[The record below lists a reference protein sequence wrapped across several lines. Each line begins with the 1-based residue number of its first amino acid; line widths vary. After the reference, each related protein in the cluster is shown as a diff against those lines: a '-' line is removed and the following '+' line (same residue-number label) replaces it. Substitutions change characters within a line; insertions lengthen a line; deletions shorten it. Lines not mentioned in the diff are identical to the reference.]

1 MMKLAER
8 VVEIVT
14 IAGFVLAVNGTCPLV
29 SVKDN
34 SDIVMITRSQYCFVN
49 NCTIKVKQSN
59 MLLSIFNN
67 TGDYIMATNTSNL
80 FMAPAN
86 NTVCSSSDHNTN
98 GFIILAIAGFIII
111 ASSSI
116 NIFIHI
122 IVKELHTV
130 TGAIVIALCASINT
144 SFVFQLITAVFQYFI
159 AIHNNPE
166 VCGVFKYGVIL
177 FLFMYEMLKIAYLIH
192 FGYLM
197 YRSYRVVLKQL
208 KNRILL
214 YIYILIVTVGT
225 FVSIMLLIVVDL
237 TGDKSALSTTSDGY
251 CDDFFNSFSDS
262 RTVLLAL
269 LGIFTLLQVIIF
281 VIAITFYL
289 LVAKSF
295 CGKGLSDA
303 RVSIILIS
311 TIGLNAILIIVLLLA
326 GVKGEATVIAA
337 SIATSVEQVTLLI
350 MFVSYNKARKKLCRV
365 FHMTGLYPTTFTHTE
380 REMGTLQS

>member
-1 MMKLAER
+1 MMKFAER

-14 IAGFVLAVNGTCPLV
+14 IAGFVLAVNGTCPPV

-34 SDIVMITRSQYCFVN
+34 SGTVMIARSQYCFVN

-80 FMAPAN
+80 FIISAN
-86 NTVCSSSDHNTN
+86 NTKCSSSDHNTD
-98 GFIILAIAGFIII
+98 GFIFLAIAGFIII

-130 TGAIVIALCASINT
+130 TGAIIIVLCTSINT

-159 AIHNNPE
+159 AVHNNPE
-166 VCGVFKYGVIL
+166 ICGTFKYGVIL
-177 FLFMYEMLKIAYLIH
+177 FLFMYEMLKLAYLIH

-214 YIYILIVTVGT
+214 YIYIVIVTVGT
-225 FVSIMLLIVVDL
+225 FVSTMLLIVVDL
-237 TGDKSALSTTSDGY
+237 TGDRSALSTTSDGY
-251 CDDFFNSFSDS
+251 CNDFFNNFSNS
-262 RTVLLAL
+262 RIILLAL
-269 LGIFTLLQVIIF
+269 LGIFTLLQVIAF

-337 SIATSVEQVTLLI
+337 SIATCVEQVTLLI
-350 MFVSYNKARKKLCRV
+350 MFVSYKKARKKLCRV
-365 FHMTGLYPTTFTHTE
+365 FHKTGLYPITFTHTE